1 MISIL
6 LVNEI
11 RLMSNVIAAAL
22 EDEPDLQ
29 IVGSATSV
37 EEALEKVR
45 RRPVDI
51 VLASTRLPQ
60 NGALRLVENITDTD
74 PTTDILVLGVTEKK
88 ERVLQFVEAGASG
101 YVAKDSSVEDLIE
114 AIRATSKG
122 KALVSPEI
130 TAALMDRLST
140 YAQMFADLETGVVE
154 DADLTPRELDV
165 LELLGKNLTNQEIAD
180 ELVIEVGTVK
190 NHVHS
195 ILSKLNVNTRG
206 EAATYLALIKRSDD
220 H

>member
-1 MISIL
+1 MISVL

-11 RLMSNVIAAAL
+11 QLMSNVLSAAL
-22 EDEPDLQ
+22 EDEPDIR
-29 IVGSATSV
+29 IVGCATSV
-37 EEALEKVR
+37 EEALEKIR
-45 RRPVDI
+45 RHPVDI

-60 NGALRLVENITDTD
+60 DGALRLVENLTTTD
-74 PTTDILVLGVTEKK
+74 PTTDILVLGVSETK

-101 YVAKDSSVEDLIE
+101 YVAKDSSVEDLLE
-114 AIRATSKG
+114 AIRVTSKG
-122 KALVSPEI
+122 KALASPEI

-154 DADLTPRELDV
+154 EADLTPRELDV
-165 LELLGKNLTNQEIAD
+165 LKLLGKNMTNQQIAD

-195 ILSKLNVNTRG
+195 ILNKLNVNTRD
-206 EAATYLALIKRSDD
+206 EAATYLALIRTPDKP
-220 H
+220 